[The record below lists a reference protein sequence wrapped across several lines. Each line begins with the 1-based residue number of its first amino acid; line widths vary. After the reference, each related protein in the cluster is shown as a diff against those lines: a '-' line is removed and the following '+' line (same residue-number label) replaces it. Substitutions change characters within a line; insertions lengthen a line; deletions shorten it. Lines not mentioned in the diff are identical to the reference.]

1 MATLNVKAVE
11 AKLLQLG
18 GNLAAA
24 GRHFGVT
31 RQSMWEFV
39 QRRPKLRQVVLDIRE
54 SRIDEAESALD
65 RAVQNGEGW
74 AISLTLKTIG
84 KGRGYIERTEVNIGE
99 IDRLIEQELAALAA
113 RQSQTAGRPER
124 NGEDDGHT

>member
-24 GRHFGVT
+24 GRHFGVK

-54 SRIDEAESALD
+54 ARVDEAESALD
-65 RAVQNGEGW
+65 AAVQRGEGW

-84 KGRGYIERTEVNIGE
+84 KGRGYIERTQIDVGE
-99 IDRLIEQELAALAA
+99 IDALIDGELRKLAALQA
-113 RQSQTAGRPER
+113 RP
-124 NGEDDGHT
+124 NGEANHADEHV